1 MTTAAQV
8 IADAKLPFDLEPGQ
22 RAYLTK
28 VCADR
33 NAKKIRISAYSPG
46 GSIKLRWDM
55 GWRSNRALTYYSPLK
70 SKLLTRRTR
79 LACDECN
86 GTGTVLEFQDFPG
99 ATTDDYT
106 STPCPVCTKL
116 IATATKEAT

>member
-1 MTTAAQV
+1 MADHQAGIAIGYAHAMPPVPLQPKKAA
-8 IADAKLPFDLEPGQ
+8 
-22 RAYLTK
+22 T
-28 VCADR
+28 
-33 NAKKIRISAYSPG
+33 
-46 GSIKLRWDM
+46 IKLRWDM

-116 IATATKEAT
+116 IATKKEDS